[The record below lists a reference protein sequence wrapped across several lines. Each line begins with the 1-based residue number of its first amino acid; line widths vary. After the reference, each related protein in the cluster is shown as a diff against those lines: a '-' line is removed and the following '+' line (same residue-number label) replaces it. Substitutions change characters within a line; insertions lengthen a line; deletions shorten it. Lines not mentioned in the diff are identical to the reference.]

1 MSRGNTSLSRQGTM
15 FILQVLSVCL
25 VAVAMSLALA
35 HALELPGK
43 MRLDRDTYTAMQ
55 PIYYPGF
62 TVGAGVGEAGGIV
75 VTFILLMATP
85 RGSRE
90 FGWTLSAVVSLLAMH
105 LAYWV
110 FTHPVNRFWLRD
122 VQLKGFGRGFFG
134 LDPLK
139 RSATGAD
146 GVDAWQRLRSRWE
159 YSHVV
164 RAALAGF
171 GFVCLVIAVA
181 I

>member
-1 MSRGNTSLSRQGTM
+1 MLL
-15 FILQVLSVCL
+15 IIQVLTVCL
-25 VAVAMSLALA
+25 VAVAMSLSLA

-43 MRLDRDTYTAMQ
+43 MRLERDAYVATQ

-62 TVGAGVGEAGGIV
+62 MIGAGFGEGGGL
-75 VTFILLMATP
+75 TMTLILLLMTP

-90 FGWTLSAVVSLLAMH
+90 FVWIAVAFTALLAMH

-110 FTHPVNRFWLRD
+110 FTHPVNKFWLKD
-122 VQLKGFGRGFFG
+122 FQLKGFGRGFFRF
-134 LDPLK
+134 DPLS
-139 RSATGAD
+139 RSARGSA
-146 GVDAWQRLRSRWE
+146 GVDDWKQFRSRWE
-159 YSHVV
+159 YSHVL

-171 GFVCLVIAVA
+171 SFVCLVIAVA